1 MESSTCRKE
10 LIIEV
15 PPDVVER
22 ESDQVTAQYTRL
34 ARIPGFRPGHAPRAL
49 VGKRYRDEI
58 RNEVVQT
65 LLPRYFED
73 KVRNEKL
80 LVVGEPRF
88 EDLKFEDGQPLS
100 VKATFEVYPEIELKN
115 YKGLEAE
122 EEAAEVTD
130 ADVGEAVERL
140 RQQAATFEVV
150 EGRAAQDDDYVM
162 VNYRGQDV
170 QDSKAEP
177 VEAREGLVHLSGRGT
192 VAAFAENL
200 RGSRPGEV
208 REFDVTY
215 PEDFPAKR
223 LAGRSLH
230 YRVEV
235 QGIKKKVVPPLDDEL
250 AKTVGEFTTLEALRT
265 HLREDLA
272 RHKRRSAENGAKRK
286 LVDRLIEMH
295 RFPVPETLVEE
306 QLSRKIQRLA
316 AGLVAQ
322 GIDPRTA
329 EVDWHGMRGEMRA
342 EAERD
347 VHGSL
352 VLEKIAQAEG
362 IEVSEDEIDES
373 VRELAAEAGET
384 PAALK
389 TRLTREDGLAR
400 LRSSRRNQKVL
411 DFIYRN
417 AKITHRTLVSEQPE
431 GEDQAKP

>member
-1 MESSTCRKE
+1 MESSTCKKE

-15 PPDVVER
+15 PPEVVER
-22 ESDQVTAQYTRL
+22 ESNQITAQYTRL
-34 ARIPGFRPGHAPRAL
+34 ARIPGFRPGHAPRGL

-65 LLPRYFED
+65 LLPRYFHD
-73 KVRNEKL
+73 KVRDEKL

-100 VKATFEVYPEIELKN
+100 VKATFEVYPEIELKD

-130 ADVGEAVERL
+130 ADVDEAVERL
-140 RQQAATFEVV
+140 RQQAAAFEVV

-162 VNYRGQDV
+162 VNYRGQDL

-177 VEAREGLVHLSGRGT
+177 VEAREGLVHLSGKGT

-200 RGSRPGEV
+200 RGSQPGDV

-215 PEDFPAKR
+215 PGDFPAKR

-235 QGIKKKVVPPLDDEL
+235 QVIKKKVVPPADDEL

-265 HLREDLA
+265 HLREDLV
-272 RHKRRSAENGAKRK
+272 RHKRRSAENGARRK
-286 LVDRLIEMH
+286 LLDRLIELH
-295 RFPVPETLVEE
+295 QFPVPETLVEE
-306 QLSRKIQRLA
+306 QLSRKLQRVA
-316 AGLVAQ
+316 AGLLAQ

-329 EVDWHGMRGEMRA
+329 GVDWHAMRGEVRA

-352 VLEKIAQAEG
+352 VLEKIAQAEA

-373 VRELAAEAGET
+373 VRELAAEAGEA

-400 LRSSRRNQKVL
+400 LKSSRRNQKVL
-411 DFIYRN
+411 DFIYHN
-417 AKITHRTLVSEQPE
+417 AKITHSTLVSERLE
-431 GEDQAKP
+431 GENQAGP